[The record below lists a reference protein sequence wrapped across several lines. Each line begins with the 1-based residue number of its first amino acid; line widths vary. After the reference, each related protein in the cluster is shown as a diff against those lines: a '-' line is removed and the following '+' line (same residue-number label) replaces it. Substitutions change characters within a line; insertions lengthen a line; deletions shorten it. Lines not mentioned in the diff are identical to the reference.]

1 MKRLT
6 LLLFAVLFPIVGYV
20 VGYSS
25 AQQQVERK
33 GLTSTVK
40 LEGTDF
46 GYLSELNGKYK
57 LRVTE
62 TIIEP
67 GGYVGEHN
75 HVGPGIRFLVSG
87 ELTFVEHGKTRTLKA
102 GDYFYET
109 GAITNR
115 ASNTGSSRVVNL
127 IFEILPVDWKGGS
140 AVPPKSQ

>member
-6 LLLFAVLFPIVGYV
+6 LLLFAMLFAIVGYV

-33 GLTSTVK
+33 GVTSTVK
-40 LEGTDF
+40 FEGTDF

-75 HVGPGIRFLVSG
+75 HVGPGIRYLVSG
-87 ELTFVEHGKTRTLKA
+87 ELTFVEQGKTRTYKA

-115 ASNTGSSRVVNL
+115 ASSTGGSPVVNL